1 MGPYAGMVP
10 AETSANDP
18 PSAIF
23 AAWRAES
30 ARHVGALTWMARDVE
45 LAEDLAQ
52 DALVAVLEQRPTA
65 GVPKNPIGTAND
77 LLGGAGTD
85 RFWKRWN
92 QRQIRRGM
100 AALQQAQ
107 LPADRRRQRRQPSD
121 S

>member
-52 DALVAVLEQRPTA
+52 DALVAVLEQRPAA
-65 GVPKNPIGTAND
+65 GVPENPVVTADD
-77 LLGGAGTD
+77 LLRRAGTD
-85 RFWKRWN
+85 HF
-92 QRQIRRGM
+92 
-100 AALQQAQ
+100 
-107 LPADRRRQRRQPSD
+107 RRR
-121 S
+121 